1 MVLKKSNDA
10 KIGKD
15 YLEKSGKKYSTA
27 KNGVLTEVFYDKDDD
42 SVIITQVVTYVGQ
55 INKSVAATSKK
66 DAYVVIDTLSS
77 TQNVMAVPSDLTRQD
92 CQQVSGV

>member
-1 MVLKKSNDA
+1 LIRRIVTIYINGEEAEDAAVVLKKSNDA

-55 INKSVAATSKK
+55 INKSVAATS
-66 DAYVVIDTLSS
+66 TPE
-77 TQNVMAVPSDLTRQD
+77 T
-92 CQQVSGV
+92 C